1 MTTLPLTSSATGRRR
16 LAFVARA
23 ALSSTFIASIG
34 RHLSGWQHALDE
46 VVAMGLPRSE
56 ALLWASLVLR
66 VVGSALLLHPRHAR
80 LGAAVLL
87 AFLLPASLLAHA
99 FWTVAPERQLH
110 ESIEFFNNLAMAGG
124 LLLVVAVRDVAPSSP
139 TSDRP

>member
-1 MTTLPLTSSATGRRR
+1 MTTLPLTSSPTVRRR

-23 ALSSTFIASIG
+23 ALASTFLASIG
-34 RHLSGWQHALDE
+34 RHLGGWQHALDE
-46 VVAMGLPRSE
+46 VAAMGLPRSE

-80 LGAAVLL
+80 LGAAALL
-87 AFLLPASLLAHA
+87 AFLLPASFLAHA

-124 LLLVVAVRDVAPSSP
+124 LLLVVAVRDFP
-139 TSDRP
+139 TTTAAHERP